1 MQEYKLNL
9 PNYAAVA
16 LNLPIPELFH
26 YSIPDNMK
34 SHIRIGMRVRVPF
47 GHRKKVGYVVEFPET
62 PKVQATKPIEKLIDV
77 APVLDEHMVVL
88 TKWVAEYYSC
98 AWGEVLNLATP
109 PARRVRRKKVKDAQE
124 TLPYSFVAAHT
135 DLFSRLE
142 IIPAEPQPPTIEQ
155 QKALELIY
163 RNLQAEQFKTILV
176 YGVTGSGKTE
186 VYLQAIAQ
194 CLKQGKGALVLV
206 PEIALTYQ
214 IIKRFKDRFGDRV
227 AVLHSGLTPSARFE
241 QWKSVKRGDIRI
253 VVGVR
258 SAIFAPIY
266 NLGLIIVDE
275 EHETS
280 YKQNNTPRYN
290 ARDVAVLRG
299 KLVNAT
305 VVLGS
310 ATPSLESYYNATRN
324 KYLVTELPN
333 RIDNRLMPKFTIIDL
348 KDEYLSQPN
357 PKILCRKLQGA
368 VADRLQKKE
377 QTILFLNQR
386 GYARIVLC
394 RVCGYRVLCQDC
406 ATTVTYHLTTNQLHC
421 HYCGRKYPAP
431 TECPECGG
439 KLIRYLGV
447 GTEQVETEV
456 QQLFPQTNIARLDMD
471 IRKAPGQYETVLENF
486 ILGKTDILVGT
497 QMIAKGIDVPN
508 VTLVGVINADTSLTA
523 PDFRGSERTYALLT
537 QVAGRAGRG
546 KVPGEVIVQ
555 TFYPSHPAIQSAVKG
570 DRHEFYQ
577 FELNNRKKLVYPP
590 FRHLGLILIAHRNL
604 ETAQTIARNFA
615 DLLLENAETVLSL
628 KSEVN
633 SLRTKDLGL
642 RNDLLGT
649 QDLGLRTVSTAIDI
663 LGPAVAPIPKLQ
675 KKYRFQILLKAK
687 ETSALRE
694 LYQTSILQLPQRTKI
709 GNTAITIDVDPIQMM

>member
-1 MQEYKLNL
+1 MRNNTQKL
-9 PNYAAVA
+9 PQFAAVA

-26 YSIPDNMK
+26 YSVPVEMQPLV
-34 SHIRIGMRVRVPF
+34 RIGIRVRVPF
-47 GHRKKVGYVVEFPET
+47 GRRKLIGYIVEFPAE
-62 PKVQATKPIEKLIDV
+62 PKLPNLKPIDRLIDA
-77 APVLDEHMVVL
+77 APVIDNELISL

-98 AWGEVLNLATP
+98 TWGEVLKLVTP
-109 PARRVRRKKVKDAQE
+109 PARNPRRKKIPGGQE
-124 TLPYSFVAAHT
+124 PLPYSFIAAHT
-135 DLFSRLE
+135 DLFSRIE
-142 IIPAEPQPPTIEQ
+142 VTPREPQSPTKEQ
-155 QKALELIY
+155 QAALDLIY
-163 RNLQAEQFKTILV
+163 RTLQSNQYKTILL

-186 VYLQAIAQ
+186 VYLQSIAE

-206 PEIALTYQ
+206 PEIAITYQ
-214 IIKRFKDRFGDRV
+214 IIKRFKDRFGNKI
-227 AVLHSGLTPSARFE
+227 AVLHSGLTPSERYE
-241 QWKSVKRGDIRI
+241 QWKSVKRGDVRI
-253 VVGVR
+253 VIGVR

-299 KLVNAT
+299 NLLNAT

-310 ATPSLESYYNATRN
+310 ATPSIESYYNATRN
-324 KYLVTELPN
+324 KYQVTELTK
-333 RIDNRLMPKFTIIDL
+333 RIDSQLLPKFTVIDI
-348 KDEYLSQPN
+348 KDEFISDPGMKN
-357 PKILCRKLQGA
+357 LCRKLKNGI
-368 VADRLQKKE
+368 ADRLTKKE

-394 RVCGYRVLCQDC
+394 RSCGYRVTCQDC
-406 ATTVTYHLTTNQLHC
+406 STTVTYHLTDNQLIC

-431 TECPECGG
+431 NVCPNCGG

-447 GTEQVETEV
+447 GTEQIEAEV
-456 QQLFPQTNIARLDMD
+456 QQLYPGAKIARLDMD
-471 IRKAPGQYETVLENF
+471 IRKSPGLYETVLENF

-508 VTLVGVINADTSLTA
+508 VTLVGVINADTSITA

-555 TFYPSHPAIQSAVKG
+555 TFYPTHPAIIAAKQN

-577 FELNNRKKLVYPP
+577 FEINNRKKLIYPP
-590 FRHLGLILIAHRNL
+590 FKHLGLILISHIKL
-604 ETAQTIARNFA
+604 ETAQSVVMNFA
-615 DLLLENAETVLSL
+615 QLLREDVKLDDKTGIP
-628 KSEVN
+628 EVE
-633 SLRTKDLGL
+633 
-642 RNDLLGT
+642 
-649 QDLGLRTVSTAIDI
+649 IF
-663 LGPAVAPIPKLQ
+663 GPAVAPIPKLQ
-675 KKYRFQILLKAK
+675 KKYRYQILLKSK

-694 LYQTSILQLPQRTKI
+694 LYQTSILQLPNRTKI
-709 GNTAITIDVDPIQMM
+709 GNTLITIDVDPIQMM

>member
-1 MQEYKLNL
+1 MLKIKPNL
-9 PNYAAVA
+9 PIYAAVA

-26 YSIPDNMK
+26 YSIPENLRAHLK
-34 SHIRIGMRVRVPF
+34 IGMRVRVPF
-47 GHRKKVGYVVEFPET
+47 GNRKKIGYVVEFPEV
-62 PKVQATKPIEKLIDV
+62 PKVQELKPIERLIDA
-77 APVLDEHMVVL
+77 APVLDAHLISL
-88 TKWVAEYYSC
+88 TKWVADYYSC
-98 AWGEVLNLATP
+98 TWGEVLKLVTP
-109 PARRVRRKKVKDAQE
+109 PAKFPRRKKIQTEQE
-124 TLPYSFVAAHT
+124 PLPYSFIAEHT

-142 IIPAEPQPPTIEQ
+142 IIPREPQSPTKEQ
-155 QKALELIY
+155 QKALDLIC
-163 RNLQAEQFKTILV
+163 RNLRLNQFKTILL

-186 VYLQAIAQ
+186 VYLQSIAE
-194 CLKQGKGALVLV
+194 CLKLGRGALVLV
-206 PEIALTYQ
+206 PEIAITYQ

-227 AVLHSGLTPSARFE
+227 AVLHSGLTPSERYE

-299 KLVNAT
+299 KMLNAT

-324 KYLVTELPN
+324 KYQLSELTM
-333 RIDNRLMPKFTIIDL
+333 RIDNRLLPKFTIIDI
-348 KDEYLSQPN
+348 KDEFISDPN
-357 PKILCRKLQGA
+357 AKILCRKLRDA
-368 VADRLQKKE
+368 VTDRLQKKE

-394 RVCGYRVLCQDC
+394 RTCGHREVCDDC
-406 ATTVTYHLTTNQLHC
+406 STTVTYHLTTNQLHC
-421 HYCGRKYPAP
+421 HYCGKKYPAP
-431 TECPECGG
+431 KLCPNCEG

-456 QQLFPQTNIARLDMD
+456 QQLFPQAKIARLDMD
-471 IRKAPGQYETVLENF
+471 IRKTPGLYETVLENF

-523 PDFRGSERTYALLT
+523 PDFRGAERTYALLT

-546 KVPGEVIVQ
+546 RVPGEVIVQ
-555 TFYPSHPAIQSAVKG
+555 TFYPSHPAIKAAKQNN
-570 DRHEFYQ
+570 RHEFYQ
-577 FELNNRKKLVYPP
+577 FELKNRRKLTYPP
-590 FRHLGLILIAHRNL
+590 FRHLGLILISHTKL
-604 ETAQTIARNFA
+604 DTAQAVVANLA
-615 DLLLENAETVLSL
+615 DLFRENVNIDET
-628 KSEVN
+628 
-633 SLRTKDLGL
+633 TKLP
-642 RNDLLGT
+642 
-649 QDLGLRTVSTAIDI
+649 QVEIF
-663 LGPAVAPIPKLQ
+663 GPAVAPIPKLQ

-709 GNTAITIDVDPIQMM
+709 GNTSITIDVDPIQMM

>member
-1 MQEYKLNL
+1 MQNNNSNL
-9 PNYAAVA
+9 PKYAAVA

-26 YSIPDNMK
+26 YLIPQPMQRLL
-34 SHIRIGMRVRVPF
+34 RIGMRVQVPF
-47 GHRKKVGYVVEFPET
+47 GYRKLIGYIVEFPET
-62 PKVQATKPIEKLIDV
+62 PKVPELKPIERLVDSSPVIDDHLIS
-77 APVLDEHMVVL
+77 L

-98 AWGEVLNLATP
+98 TWGEVLTLVTP
-109 PARRVRRKKVKDAQE
+109 PAKNPRRKKIGAEQE
-124 TLPYSFVAAHT
+124 PLPYSFIAEHT

-142 IIPAEPQPPTIEQ
+142 VIPRDPQSPTKEQ
-155 QKALELIY
+155 QLALDMIY
-163 RNLQAEQFKTILV
+163 RTLLAEQFKTILV

-186 VYLQAIAQ
+186 IYLQSIAE

-206 PEIALTYQ
+206 PEIAITYQ
-214 IIKRFKDRFGDRV
+214 IIKRFKDRFGDKV
-227 AVLHSGLTPSARFE
+227 AVLHSGLTPSERYE
-241 QWKSVKRGDIRI
+241 QWKSVKRGDVRI

-299 KLVNAT
+299 KLLNAT

-310 ATPSLESYYNATRN
+310 ATPSIESYYNATRN
-324 KYLVTELPN
+324 KYQLAELTK
-333 RIDNRLMPKFTIIDL
+333 RVDNQLLPKFTVIDI
-348 KDEYLSQPN
+348 KDEFITDPGIKN
-357 PKILCRKLQGA
+357 LCRKLK
-368 VADRLQKKE
+368 VNIADRLAKKE

-394 RVCGYRVLCQDC
+394 RSCGYRITCQDC
-406 ATTVTYHLTTNQLHC
+406 STTVTYHLTTNQLHC

-431 TECPECGG
+431 NVCPNCGG
-439 KLIRYLGV
+439 RLIRYLGV
-447 GTEQVETEV
+447 GTEQIETEV
-456 QQLFPQTNIARLDMD
+456 QQLFPQARIARLDMD
-471 IRKAPGQYETVLENF
+471 IRKSLGQYETVLENF
-486 ILGKTDILVGT
+486 ILAKTDILVGT

-537 QVAGRAGRG
+537 QVAGRSGRG

-555 TFYPSHPAIQSAVKG
+555 TFYPSHPAIIAAKQNN
-570 DRHEFYQ
+570 RHEFYQ
-577 FELNNRKKLVYPP
+577 FELKNRKKLGYPP
-590 FRHLGLILIAHRNL
+590 FQHLGLILISHSKL
-604 ETAQTIARNFA
+604 ETAQSVIANLNQ
-615 DLLLENAETVLSL
+615 LLRENVKLDDTTNLPEI
-628 KSEVN
+628 E
-633 SLRTKDLGL
+633 
-642 RNDLLGT
+642 
-649 QDLGLRTVSTAIDI
+649 IF
-663 LGPAVAPIPKLQ
+663 GPAVAPIPKLQ